1 MSKVGK
7 IKIKKKKIWELPE
20 GHHEHR
26 SGSGTH
32 DSRPRRLKT
41 RADVTRQAIREWE
54 DCRQG

>member
-7 IKIKKKKIWELPE
+7 IKIKNKKYGNFE

-54 DCRQG
+54 DCR